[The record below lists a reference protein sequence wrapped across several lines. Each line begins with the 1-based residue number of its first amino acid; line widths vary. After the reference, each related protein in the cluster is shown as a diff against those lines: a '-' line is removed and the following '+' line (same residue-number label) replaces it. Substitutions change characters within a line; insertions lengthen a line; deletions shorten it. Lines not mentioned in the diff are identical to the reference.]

1 MIVLNARVCIFSI
14 GSPVD
19 PYAPT
24 NLPSSASSGLS
35 GIWMQIL
42 KCPASKF
49 VDFEVGWH
57 SFLISAQL
65 FGIALD
71 SLQNSGDFG
80 PKNGWYCSAR
90 VFSVNALPCLS
101 AKPCVTRAPLIDMR
115 YVQSSFRAYRDEKL
129 VPSLS
134 S

>member
-90 VFSVNALPCLS
+90 VFSVNALSLREALRDQGS
-101 AKPCVTRAPLIDMR
+101 ADRHALCTII
-115 YVQSSFRAYRDEKL
+115 F
-129 VPSLS
+129 PSLS
-134 S
+134 